1 MTVEIEE
8 KVVKDLISFKLQHIQ
23 KNIDLILEKWKEDTT
38 DEFIKKARTGE
49 LENAE
54 MDAISIRQMLADYK
68 RLRKLLDSINSD
80 L

>member
-38 DEFIKKARTGE
+38 DEFIKKGRTGE

-54 MDAISIRQMLADYK
+54 MDAISVRQMLADYK

>member
-38 DEFIKKARTGE
+38 DEFIKKARNGE

-54 MDAISIRQMLADYK
+54 MDAISVRQMLADYK